1 MVPGGGLRMPCVEW
15 CKCVERYRRAVQAY
29 NNAVTALDCVPGSE
43 FDHSWQRAENARKG
57 ADGARSEL
65 LAHEHDHGCPTSQD
79 SPGES
84 SILSIATEDLVLGD
98 QGQGGG

>member
-1 MVPGGGLRMPCVEW
+1 MPCDEW
-15 CKCVERYRRAVQAY
+15 CKYVERYKRAVQVY
-29 NNAVTALDCVPGSE
+29 NKAVFALGCVPGSE
-43 FDHSWQRAENARKG
+43 FDQSWQRAENARKG

-65 LAHEHDHGCPTSQD
+65 LGHEHRHRCLTSQD

-84 SILSIATEDLVLGD
+84 SIDSIATEDLVLGD